1 MYLSGLS
8 GWLAFDA
15 VGEPATLA
23 QPWTTWKA
31 KFESYV
37 TASGVSDATQKRAL
51 LLHLAGPRVQDIF
64 NISIPAEVRGG
75 AKDFVQETQNTV
87 EMMIEDKPINVIIDS
102 GANCSLMSEGVF
114 EFVKGV
120 NASWLECDKRVY
132 AYASNEPLPLRGKCN
147 LIVKLPQTYQSL
159 IIEVYI
165 RRDKAATLL
174 GRDTPELLGVLRV
187 GVPINSCELKHDAP
201 RETEKLLSRQNFQ
214 RCLRVW
220 GS

>member
-1 MYLSGLS
+1 
-8 GWLAFDA
+8 
-15 VGEPATLA
+15 
-23 QPWTTWKA
+23 
-31 KFESYV
+31 
-37 TASGVSDATQKRAL
+37 
-51 LLHLAGPRVQDIF
+51 
-64 NISIPAEVRGG
+64 
-75 AKDFVQETQNTV
+75 
-87 EMMIEDKPINVIIDS
+87 
-102 GANCSLMSEGVF
+102 MSEGVF

-132 AYASNEPLPLRGKCN
+132 AYASKEPLPLRGKCN

-159 IIEVYI
+159 IVEVYI